1 VKSLVVLIA
10 LVYALAAFLELLS
23 LPSCSLVPD
32 PRPSGQVVVAC
43 WNVDN
48 LFDEVA
54 DGGEY
59 PEFDPARGWTR
70 AQFWLRCD
78 ALGRVIR
85 TLGDR
90 GPDILVLEEVEN
102 GRTAAVLADRF
113 LPDLGY
119 HHRFQAPDAVPGIK
133 TVVFS
138 RFPLVRTG
146 LFYPPS
152 FDAGDPL
159 RPLVEAE
166 FDLGGRSLVVI
177 GNHWK
182 SRIPSPR
189 ATEGLRRES
198 ARLLARRIAALD
210 ARADHPLV
218 VAAGDFNTS
227 LELSRPWADRALVP
241 AGSADPGEPALAVY
255 ARRRAAASAVQ
266 PGAVWDPWEGVSDP
280 GGSYLYQGT
289 WDRLDHLFVS
299 TASLRCPDWTVASFS
314 VRAYAPQPVA
324 YGPRSPEGVSDH
336 FPLVLTLVRR

>member
-138 RFPLVRTG
+138 RFAPLRTG

-152 FDAGDPL
+152 FDAIDPL

-166 FDLGGRSLVVI
+166 FDLGGRSLVVL

-198 ARLLARRIAALD
+198 ARLLARRIAVLD
-210 ARADHPLV
+210 ARPDHPLV
-218 VAAGDFNTS
+218 LAAGDFNTS
-227 LELSRPWADRALVP
+227 LELSRPWDDHALASGPSAVAGETALVVY
-241 AGSADPGEPALAVY
+241 PGRGA
-255 ARRRAAASAVQ
+255 ARASSRL
-266 PGAVWDPWEGVSDP
+266 GAVWDPWETVSDP
-280 GGSYLYQGT
+280 AGSYLYQGT
-289 WDRLDHLFVS
+289 WDRLDHVFVS
-299 TASLRCPDWTVASFS
+299 AASLRCPDWSVASFA
-314 VRAYAPQPVA
+314 VKAYAPKPLA
-324 YGPRSPEGVSDH
+324 YGPRTPDGVSDH